1 MTTKMSNLIL
11 FTTSSMLLAF
21 IQCETIHFTNSPA
34 HLMGSTN
41 ITSYKLLVK
50 DSTPITII
58 EANKEMPDHSSINR
72 NYHANE
78 RIDINVDNSAD
89 SPFNNDRHVKL
100 VTNLCGSH
108 QLQMKN
114 TQDIH
119 GSIGITITDDSNNNR
134 PTSSGHSNEYKIK
147 SDNNPDDGNQS
158 VKKLVYSPVLLKK
171 FIKEY
176 NDKLKNAD
184 IGTKN
189 AIQQIHDQIY
199 DQQSTNGDKDI
210 DLTELNKKIDEIE
223 QKYSYNNRFHN
234 SHKHDNYDD
243 DRRPSDQYKDQ
254 DGWVTLDAVPWSS
267 STVSKWYPHDEES
280 TRRKPFPSSIR
291 PYKGSNKFPYQDDT
305 DDDDYYNRPKPMYD
319 ARPNVYSSWSKPQS
333 YHSNGRP
340 RPQPYTFTESGVF
353 SQKYFNRDRFH
364 SNDRVSQYP
373 GDIITDERPSNF
385 PSESHGH
392 SHYYDDD
399 HYNGASSNIQ
409 MAIAGNSWHSTVKPS
424 TYSNERP
431 HTSNNDHEGN
441 GDWVLIS
448 TTKGYQI
455 PGNRRHY
462 GRRTMTLPTKSSVTF
477 NVKPQS
483 MRMHKAIKL
492 TVLPAYDNAKNG
504 TFSTDK
510 NNKRPT
516 TTTIHNGMIEIDG
529 THDNI
534 DDDVRA
540 TMQTIKKK
548 PIKTNTVKPT
558 SNQTLN
564 QTKRHKLLKGNTK
577 LEPKSE

>member
-1 MTTKMSNLIL
+1 MSNLIL
-11 FTTSSMLLAF
+11 STTLSILIAF
-21 IQCETIHFTNSPA
+21 VQCETIHFTNSPT

-58 EANKEMPDHSSINR
+58 EANKEMHDNPSTNR
-72 NYHANE
+72 NYHTNE

-100 VTNLCGSH
+100 VANLGGSH

-119 GSIGITITDDSNNNR
+119 GAIGLTITDDSTHR
-134 PTSSGHSNEYKIK
+134 PASTGHSNEYKIK
-147 SDNNPDDGNQS
+147 SDNNPDDGNQN

-171 FIKEY
+171 FLKEY
-176 NDKLKNAD
+176 NEKLKNAD

-199 DQQSTNGDKDI
+199 DQQTNNGDKSI
-210 DLTELNKKIDEIE
+210 DFTELDKKIDEIE

-234 SHKHDNYDD
+234 NHKNDNYDD
-243 DRRPSDQYKDQ
+243 DRRPSNQYKDQ

-267 STVSKWYPHDEES
+267 STVSKWFPHDEES
-280 TRRKPFPSSIR
+280 TRRRPFPNSAR
-291 PYKGSNKFPYQDDT
+291 PYKGGSNKFPYQDDHS

-319 ARPNVYSSWSKPQS
+319 SRPNVYSSWSKPQS

-340 RPQPYTFTESGVF
+340 KPQPYTFTESGVF
-353 SQKYFNRDRFH
+353 SQKYFNRDRVH
-364 SNDRVSQYP
+364 SSQNDRISQYP

-385 PSESHGH
+385 PSESHAQAH

-399 HYNGASSNIQ
+399 HYNGASSNT
-409 MAIAGNSWHSTVKPS
+409 HST
-424 TYSNERP
+424 YNNERP
-431 HTSNNDHEGN
+431 NNNNNNNHEGN

-455 PGNRRHY
+455 PGNRRQH
-462 GRRTMTLPTKSSVTF
+462 GRRHMTLPTKSSVTF
-477 NVKPQS
+477 SVKPQS

-510 NNKRPT
+510 NKKRPT
-516 TTTIHNGMIEIDG
+516 TIIHNGMIEIAA
-529 THDNI
+529 THSNV

-540 TMQTIKKK
+540 TMQTLKKK
-548 PIKTNTVKPT
+548 PIKTNTVKPIR
-558 SNQTLN
+558 NQTLN
-564 QTKRHKLLKGNTK
+564 PTKRHKLLKGNTK